1 VGFSGSRSGQAA
13 APTHVSEQHATDAP
27 DALVLTR
34 FPVVFR
40 QGAAVMAK
48 VCDIGGVPP
57 ATVCARVTT
66 SDGDTEM
73 LNLCE
78 TDYHRLAR
86 QQRSSSPLELLSG
99 SRGSLFEDF
108 FGSTPSAD
116 RPERMPPAPAAM
128 TRGRRSGHAEE
139 RRSKQAK
146 DLLLAA
152 AAQKAAELGRR
163 QVDTEH
169 LLPALTESEVVRTT
183 LGQFKISVGDL
194 RRQVEEEAPHGGK
207 AEPGVGEECARQ
219 KTAAREKPD
228 AARGANKRGQT
239 SKAA

>member
-1 VGFSGSRSGQAA
+1 
-13 APTHVSEQHATDAP
+13 
-27 DALVLTR
+27 
-34 FPVVFR
+34 
-40 QGAAVMAK
+40 MAK
-48 VCDIGGVPP
+48 LCDICGVPP

-73 LNLCE
+73 LDLCE

-86 QQRSSSPLELLSG
+86 QQRSSSPPELLSG

-116 RPERMPPAPAAM
+116 RPERITPAAAAM
-128 TRGRRSGHAEE
+128 TRGRRSGHGDE

-146 DLLLAA
+146 DLLLA

-228 AARGANKRGQT
+228 AARAANMRGQT
-239 SKAA
+239 RKAA